1 MDSKCKEITF
11 CAKELL
17 RTHHIH
23 IDDANKKEVV
33 ALLSNYIDLLIFNI
47 VAVISI
53 ICANIGVKKVISQHI
68 HYLSKYID
76 KRCLNKRKAARGA
89 RGASAATRMSGGA
102 FNTAAFYG
110 VPEPRYSA
118 ANEGANIQTIDFTS
132 GIARNA
138 LPMSGGSGSG
148 SNGGSACA
156 KLDKIVLKKIRNVFK
171 FFNMKVD
178 KEAIIHI
185 KSKYDTII
193 EDIYSCIKKIK
204 GGITASKV
212 ASVIKKSK
220 IMKKK

>member
-17 RTHHIH
+17 RTNRIH
-23 IDDANKKEVV
+23 IEDNHKKEVV
-33 ALLSNYIDLLIFNI
+33 VLLSNYIDLLIFNI

-53 ICANIGVKKVISQHI
+53 ICANIGVKKVISLHIQH
-68 HYLSKYID
+68 LSKYID
-76 KRCLNKRKAARGA
+76 KRCLNKRAGKKG
-89 RGASAATRMSGGA
+89 GMSGGA

-110 VPEPRYSA
+110 VAEPQYSA
-118 ANEGANIQTIDFTS
+118 SNEGANIQTIDFSS
-132 GIARNA
+132 GVARNA
-138 LPMSGGSGSG
+138 LGMTGGG
-148 SNGGSACA
+148 ACA
-156 KLDKIVLKKIRNVFK
+156 KLDKIILKKIRNVFK

-178 KEAIIHI
+178 KEAITHI

-193 EDIYSCIKKIK
+193 KDLYECIKKIK

-220 IMKKK
+220 IMKKN

>member
-76 KRCLNKRKAARGA
+76 KRCLNKRKAASGT
-89 RGASAATRMSGGA
+89 TRMSGGA

-118 ANEGANIQTIDFTS
+118 ANEGENIQTIDFTS

-138 LPMSGGSGSG
+138 LLMSGGGSGS
-148 SNGGSACA
+148 SACA

-178 KEAIIHI
+178 KEAIVHI

-193 EDIYSCIKKIK
+193 KDLYECIKKIK
-204 GGITASKV
+204 GGITASTV

>member
-17 RTHHIH
+17 RTNRIH
-23 IDDANKKEVV
+23 IEDNHKKGVV
-33 ALLSNYIDLLIFNI
+33 VLLSNYIDLLIFNI

-68 HYLSKYID
+68 QHLSKYID
-76 KRCLNKRKAARGA
+76 KRCLNKRAGAKAASGKK
-89 RGASAATRMSGGA
+89 GSMSGGA

-110 VPEPRYSA
+110 VAEPQYSA
-118 ANEGANIQTIDFTS
+118 SNEGTNLQTIDLSS

-138 LPMSGGSGSG
+138 LSMTGGAG
-148 SNGGSACA
+148 ACV
-156 KLDKIVLKKIRNVFK
+156 KLDKIILKKIRNVFK

-178 KEAIIHI
+178 KEAIINI
-185 KSKYDTII
+185 KAKYDTII
-193 EDIYSCIKKIK
+193 KDLYECIKKIK

-220 IMKKK
+220 IMKKN

>member
-76 KRCLNKRKAARGA
+76 KRCLNKKK
-89 RGASAATRMSGGA
+89 GASGATRMSGGA

-110 VPEPRYSA
+110 VPEPQYSA
-118 ANEGANIQTIDFTS
+118 ANEGANIQTIDFSS

-138 LPMSGGSGSG
+138 LPMSGGGSG
-148 SNGGSACA
+148 ACA
-156 KLDKIVLKKIRNVFK
+156 KLDKIILKKIRNVFK

-178 KEAIIHI
+178 KEAVAHI
-185 KSKYDTII
+185 KSKYDTIV

-212 ASVIKKSK
+212 AGVIKKSK

>member
-23 IDDANKKEVV
+23 IEDANKKDVV
-33 ALLSNYIDLLIFNI
+33 VLLSNYIDLLIFNI

-76 KRCLNKRKAARGA
+76 KRCLNKRAAG
-89 RGASAATRMSGGA
+89 TKKMSGGA
-102 FNTAAFYG
+102 FNTAAFFG
-110 VPEPRYSA
+110 VPEPQYSA
-118 ANEGANIQTIDFTS
+118 ANEGANIQTIDFSS

-138 LPMSGGSGSG
+138 LGMTMTGGG
-148 SNGGSACA
+148 NACA
-156 KLDKIVLKKIRNVFK
+156 KLDKIILKKIRNVFK

-178 KEAIIHI
+178 KEAIVHI
-185 KSKYDTII
+185 KSKYDTIVK
-193 EDIYSCIKKIK
+193 DIYSCIKKIK
-204 GGITASKV
+204 GDITASKV

-220 IMKKK
+220 IMKKN

>member
-76 KRCLNKRKAARGA
+76 KRCLNKRK
-89 RGASAATRMSGGA
+89 GASGATRMSGGA

-138 LPMSGGSGSG
+138 LPMSGGGSG

-156 KLDKIVLKKIRNVFK
+156 KLDKIILKKIRNVFK

-178 KEAIIHI
+178 KEAVVHI
-185 KSKYDTII
+185 KSKYDTIV

>member
-17 RTHHIH
+17 KTNRIH
-23 IDDANKKEVV
+23 IEDNHKKEVV
-33 ALLSNYIDLLIFNI
+33 VLLSNYIDLLIFNI

-68 HYLSKYID
+68 QHLTKYID
-76 KRCLNKRKAARGA
+76 KRCLNKRAKAAGA
-89 RGASAATRMSGGA
+89 ARAGSKKMSGGA

-110 VPEPRYSA
+110 VAEPQYSA
-118 ANEGANIQTIDFTS
+118 SNEGGNLQNIDFTG

-138 LPMSGGSGSG
+138 LGMT
-148 SNGGSACA
+148 GGSACV
-156 KLDKIVLKKIRNVFK
+156 KLDKIILKKIRNVFK

-178 KEAIIHI
+178 KEAIAHI
-185 KSKYDTII
+185 KAKYDTII
-193 EDIYSCIKKIK
+193 QDLYECIKKIK
-204 GGITASKV
+204 GNITASKV

>member
-17 RTHHIH
+17 RTNRIH
-23 IDDANKKEVV
+23 IEDNHKKEVV
-33 ALLSNYIDLLIFNI
+33 VLLSNYIDLLIFNI

-68 HYLSKYID
+68 QHLTKYID
-76 KRCLNKRKAARGA
+76 KRCLNKRAKAAKAAGA
-89 RGASAATRMSGGA
+89 GSKKMSGGA

-110 VPEPRYSA
+110 VAEPQYSA
-118 ANEGANIQTIDFTS
+118 SNEGGNLQNIDFTG

-138 LPMSGGSGSG
+138 LGMTGGSG
-148 SNGGSACA
+148 SNGGSGSSACA
-156 KLDKIVLKKIRNVFK
+156 KLDKIILKKIRNVFK

-178 KEAIIHI
+178 KEAIINI
-185 KSKYDTII
+185 KAKYDTII
-193 EDIYSCIKKIK
+193 KDLYECVKKIK

-220 IMKKK
+220 IMKKN

>member
-76 KRCLNKRKAARGA
+76 KRCLNKRKAAS
-89 RGASAATRMSGGA
+89 GASAATRMSGGA

-118 ANEGANIQTIDFTS
+118 ANEGTNIQTIDFTS

-138 LPMSGGSGSG
+138 LLMSGG
-148 SNGGSACA
+148 GGSACA

-178 KEAIIHI
+178 KEAIVHI

-204 GGITASKV
+204 GSITASKV

>member
-76 KRCLNKRKAARGA
+76 KRCLNKKKAART
-89 RGASAATRMSGGA
+89 ASAATRMSGGA

-110 VPEPRYSA
+110 VHEPRYSA

-138 LPMSGGSGSG
+138 LPMSGGSGS
-148 SNGGSACA
+148 ACA

-178 KEAIIHI
+178 KEAVVHI
-185 KSKYDTII
+185 KSKYDTIV

>member
-17 RTHHIH
+17 RTNRIH
-23 IDDANKKEVV
+23 IEDNHKKEVV
-33 ALLSNYIDLLIFNI
+33 VLLSNYIDLLIFNI

-68 HYLSKYID
+68 QHLTKYID
-76 KRCLNKRKAARGA
+76 KRCLNKRAKAAGA
-89 RGASAATRMSGGA
+89 AGAGSKKMSGGA

-110 VPEPRYSA
+110 VAEPQYSA
-118 ANEGANIQTIDFTS
+118 SHEGGNLQNIDFTG

-138 LPMSGGSGSG
+138 LDMTGGGS
-148 SNGGSACA
+148 GGSACV
-156 KLDKIVLKKIRNVFK
+156 KLDKIILKKIRNVFK

-178 KEAIIHI
+178 KEAVAHI
-185 KSKYDTII
+185 KAKYDTII
-193 EDIYSCIKKIK
+193 QDLYECIKKIK
-204 GGITASKV
+204 GDITASKV

-220 IMKKK
+220 IMKKN

>member
-23 IDDANKKEVV
+23 IEDANKKDVV
-33 ALLSNYIDLLIFNI
+33 VLLSNYIDLLIFNI

-76 KRCLNKRKAARGA
+76 KRCLNKR
-89 RGASAATRMSGGA
+89 AATAGAATGTKKMSANRMSGGA
-102 FNTAAFYG
+102 FNTAAFFG
-110 VPEPRYSA
+110 VPEPQYSA
-118 ANEGANIQTIDFTS
+118 ANEGANIQTIDFSS

-138 LPMSGGSGSG
+138 LGMTMTGG
-148 SNGGSACA
+148 GGSACA
-156 KLDKIVLKKIRNVFK
+156 KLDKIILKKIRNVFK

-178 KEAIIHI
+178 KEAIVHI
-185 KSKYDTII
+185 KSKYDTIVK
-193 EDIYSCIKKIK
+193 DIYSCIKKIK
-204 GGITASKV
+204 GDITASKV

-220 IMKKK
+220 IMKKN

>member
-76 KRCLNKRKAARGA
+76 KRCLNKKKAART
-89 RGASAATRMSGGA
+89 ASAATRMSGGA

-138 LPMSGGSGSG
+138 LLMSGGGGS
-148 SNGGSACA
+148 SGSACA
-156 KLDKIVLKKIRNVFK
+156 KLDKIILKKIRNVFK

-178 KEAIIHI
+178 KEAVVHI
-185 KSKYDTII
+185 KSKYDTIV

>member
-76 KRCLNKRKAARGA
+76 KRCLNKKKAAS
-89 RGASAATRMSGGA
+89 GASATKGAKGMSGGA

-138 LPMSGGSGSG
+138 LPMSGGSGS
-148 SNGGSACA
+148 ACA
-156 KLDKIVLKKIRNVFK
+156 KLDKIILKKIRNVFK

-178 KEAIIHI
+178 KEAVVHI
-185 KSKYDTII
+185 KSKYDTIV